1 MPEVAAPSSSPARR
15 SGDTAGSDGAG
26 KNPFL
31 LHDVGDK
38 GASHVGVPGPGRRF
52 GAEARQPAADSP
64 CAGSPLAGSP
74 RAGRLAGFDLTR
86 LGLGGP
92 AAAAPDPAGAA
103 LLPGATAASIEAAA
117 AAIVHAAAAVEAA
130 AGTVHTAAAAV
141 SAAARALAL
150 GGAPVQPGLTAASL
164 QEAAGAAARDVV
176 PSVGSGVL
184 MEREGVLKASTQTA
198 DSALRPAII
207 HPGAAAPVDPRAR
220 FRRVAIIHYW
230 LVTMRG
236 GERVLE
242 RLLQLF
248 PEADIFTHVYDPAAM
263 SAAIRGRT
271 VRTSFIQKLPGA
283 RKHYQAYLPL
293 MPMALEQLD
302 LRGYD
307 LVISSESGP
316 AKGVIPAPDALHLC
330 YVHSPMRYL
339 WDHYHDY
346 RAEAGWLK
354 RAVMPVLCHGLRQWD
369 TSSAARVDRVL
380 ANSNFIRERI
390 GKAWRREATVVHPPV
405 DPALFTPSDE
415 VEPGYLWV
423 GQLVP
428 YKRADL
434 AIDAFNALGLPLTV
448 VGDGPQ
454 AAMLKKRAGPTIRM
468 IPRLD
473 FAALRQA
480 YARCRALVFTAEEDF
495 GIVPVE
501 VMASGRPVIAYGR
514 GGALDSVVEGRTGLF
529 FAEQTTEA
537 LVETVQRLE
546 RWLPHFDPAAALA
559 RAQDFAP
566 ERFDAGV
573 LEALE

>member
-1 MPEVAAPSSSPARR
+1 MPEAAAPTPGPTPRRPGPA
-15 SGDTAGSDGAG
+15 SGSTGPEVI
-26 KNPFL
+26 PFL
-31 LHDVGDK
+31 LQGS
-38 GASHVGVPGPGRRF
+38 AEGPH
-52 GAEARQPAADSP
+52 AAA
-64 CAGSPLAGSP
+64 AGSSAPNGTSTTGTSITGTGTTGTGTDAATLAAGTY
-74 RAGRLAGFDLTR
+74 AGRLAGLDLSS
-86 LGLGGP
+86 LGLAGP
-92 AAAAPDPAGAA
+92 PVPGEEARPLLPRGEVAAAR
-103 LLPGATAASIEAAA
+103 SVEAAA
-117 AAIVHAAAAVEAA
+117 AAVVRAAAAVEAA
-130 AGTVHTAAAAV
+130 AGTVHIAAAAIDV
-141 SAAARALAL
+141 AAAALARSETPGNPEGL
-150 GGAPVQPGLTAASL
+150 SSPSPIPDALPLALPADLAAYAPLATIVGEAPHRPAPILPGAVQPL
-164 QEAAGAAARDVV
+164 
-176 PSVGSGVL
+176 
-184 MEREGVLKASTQTA
+184 
-198 DSALRPAII
+198 
-207 HPGAAAPVDPRAR
+207 DPRRR

-242 RLLQLF
+242 RLLELF

-263 SAAIRGRT
+263 SAAIRART
-271 VRTSFIQKLPGA
+271 VHTSFIQKLPGA
-283 RKHYQAYLPL
+283 RRHYQAYLPL

-354 RAVMPVLCHGLRQWD
+354 RAVMPLLCHGLRQWD
-369 TSSAARVDRVL
+369 TNSAARVDRVL
-380 ANSNFIRERI
+380 ANSSFIRERVA
-390 GKAWRREATVVHPPV
+390 KAWRREATVVHPPV

-415 VEPGYLWV
+415 IEPGYLWV

-454 AAMLKKRAGPTIRM
+454 AALLKKRAGPTIRM

-473 FAALRQA
+473 FAALRRA

-529 FAEQTTEA
+529 FGEQTPEA
-537 LVETVQRLE
+537 LIAAIERLE
-546 RWLPHFDPAAALA
+546 SWLPHFDPAAATA
-559 RAQDFAP
+559 RARDFAP
-566 ERFDAGV
+566 DRFDAGV
-573 LEALE
+573 LEALV

>member
-1 MPEVAAPSSSPARR
+1 MPE
-15 SGDTAGSDGAG
+15 
-26 KNPFL
+26 
-31 LHDVGDK
+31 
-38 GASHVGVPGPGRRF
+38 
-52 GAEARQPAADSP
+52 
-64 CAGSPLAGSP
+64 
-74 RAGRLAGFDLTR
+74 
-86 LGLGGP
+86 
-92 AAAAPDPAGAA
+92 
-103 LLPGATAASIEAAA
+103 
-117 AAIVHAAAAVEAA
+117 AAI
-130 AGTVHTAAAAV
+130 
-141 SAAARALAL
+141 
-150 GGAPVQPGLTAASL
+150 PC
-164 QEAAGAAARDVV
+164 
-176 PSVGSGVL
+176 
-184 MEREGVLKASTQTA
+184 
-198 DSALRPAII
+198 
-207 HPGAAAPVDPRAR
+207 PGAAAPDLAHDAGSTSGGTNAFLLGDAAAHGAGLAPADPAAPPRASSDGAGAEAGTVIAGPVTGLSPVIMRPAPPAGPMTQLDLTSLGIAAPALARSAPLRPVTIHPVAALPADPRRR

-242 RLLQLF
+242 RLLELF

-263 SAAIRGRT
+263 SAAIRAHR
-271 VRTSFIQKLPGA
+271 VRTSFIPTLPGA

-316 AKGVIPAPDALHLC
+316 AKGVIPAPDALHVC

-346 RAEAGWLK
+346 RAEAGWLR
-354 RAVMPVLCHGLRQWD
+354 RAVMPLLCHGLRQWD

-380 ANSNFIRERI
+380 ANSNFIRERVA
-390 GKAWRREATVVHPPV
+390 KAWRREADVVHPPV
-405 DPALFTPSDE
+405 DPALFTPSAEID
-415 VEPGYLWV
+415 PGYLWV

-468 IPRLD
+468 ISRLD
-473 FAALRQA
+473 FATLRRA

-501 VMASGRPVIAYGR
+501 VMASGRPVVAYGR
-514 GGALDSVVEGRTGLF
+514 GGALDSVVEGSTGLF
-529 FAEQTTEA
+529 FREQTPEA
-537 LVETVQRLE
+537 LVAAIERLE
-546 RWLPHFDPAAALA
+546 QWLPHFDPGAAVA
-559 RAQDFAP
+559 RAHDFAP

-573 LEALE
+573 LGALA

>member
-1 MPEVAAPSSSPARR
+1 M
-15 SGDTAGSDGAG
+15 
-26 KNPFL
+26 
-31 LHDVGDK
+31 
-38 GASHVGVPGPGRRF
+38 
-52 GAEARQPAADSP
+52 
-64 CAGSPLAGSP
+64 
-74 RAGRLAGFDLTR
+74 
-86 LGLGGP
+86 
-92 AAAAPDPAGAA
+92 
-103 LLPGATAASIEAAA
+103 
-117 AAIVHAAAAVEAA
+117 HAAAAVEAA
-130 AGTVHTAAAAV
+130 AGTVHTAAVAV
-141 SAAARALAL
+141 GVAARVLAL
-150 GGAPVQPGLTAASL
+150 GGAQASPHEGADAADEGALPAAAS
-164 QEAAGAAARDVV
+164 AALMGRDALFRAPAPV
-176 PSVGSGVL
+176 
-184 MEREGVLKASTQTA
+184 ASPAQ
-198 DSALRPAII
+198 RPAVI
-207 HPGAAAPVDPRAR
+207 HPGAVLPVDPRSR

-263 SAAIRGRT
+263 SAAIRART
-271 VRTSFIQKLPGA
+271 VRTSFIQRLPGA

-346 RAEAGWLK
+346 RAEAGWLR
-354 RAVMPVLCHGLRQWD
+354 RAVMPMLCHGLRQWD

-380 ANSNFIRERI
+380 ANSRFIRDRI
-390 GKAWRREATVVHPPV
+390 GKAWRREAAVVHPPV

-454 AAMLKKRAGPTIRM
+454 AAMLRKRAGPTIRM

-501 VMASGRPVIAYGR
+501 VMASGRPVVAYGR
-514 GGALDSVVEGRTGLF
+514 GGALDSVVEGRTGMF

-537 LVETVQRLE
+537 LVEAVRQLE
-546 RWLPHFDPAAALA
+546 RWLPHFDPASALA
-559 RAQDFAP
+559 RARDFAP

-573 LEALE
+573 LEALA

>member
-1 MPEVAAPSSSPARR
+1 MPLLSPEPRAHQPLAPQ
-15 SGDTAGSDGAG
+15 
-26 KNPFL
+26 PFL
-31 LHDVGDK
+31 PQSRV
-38 GASHVGVPGPGRRF
+38 F
-52 GAEARQPAADSP
+52 E
-64 CAGSPLAGSP
+64 PLA
-74 RAGRLAGFDLTR
+74 L
-86 LGLGGP
+86 
-92 AAAAPDPAGAA
+92 
-103 LLPGATAASIEAAA
+103 
-117 AAIVHAAAAVEAA
+117 
-130 AGTVHTAAAAV
+130 
-141 SAAARALAL
+141 
-150 GGAPVQPGLTAASL
+150 QPG
-164 QEAAGAAARDVV
+164 VI
-176 PSVGSGVL
+176 
-184 MEREGVLKASTQTA
+184 
-198 DSALRPAII
+198 RPGLL
-207 HPGAAAPVDPRAR
+207 HPGAVLPADPRKR

-242 RLLQLF
+242 RLLELF
-248 PEADIFTHVYDPAAM
+248 PGADIFTHVYDPKAM
-263 SAAIRGRT
+263 SAAIRART

-283 RKHYQAYLPL
+283 RRHYQSYLPL

-316 AKGVIPAPDALHLC
+316 AKGVIPAPDALHMC

-354 RAVMPVLCHGLRQWD
+354 RAMMPLLCHGLRQWD

-380 ANSNFIRERI
+380 ANSHFIRERVA
-390 GKAWRREATVVHPPV
+390 KAWRREAAVVHPPV
-405 DPALFTPSDE
+405 DPALFSPADE
-415 VEPGYLWV
+415 IEPGYLWV

-454 AAMLKKRAGPTIRM
+454 AAMLKKRAGPNIRM

-473 FAALRQA
+473 FAALRRA

-501 VMASGRPVIAYGR
+501 VMASGRPVVAYGR

-529 FAEQTTEA
+529 FADQTTEA
-537 LVETVQRLE
+537 LVEAVERLE
-546 RWLPHFDPAAALA
+546 RWLPHFDPAAAMA
-559 RAQDFAP
+559 RARDFAP

-573 LEALE
+573 LEALA

>member
-1 MPEVAAPSSSPARR
+1 MPEAAAPSSGAFPRHP
-15 SGDTAGSDGAG
+15 GPIAGSDGAPRA
-26 KNPFL
+26 PFL
-31 LHDVGDK
+31 LQG
-38 GASHVGVPGPGRRF
+38 GANPDQGSAQ
-52 GAEARQPAADSP
+52 GAAPAGEAI
-64 CAGSPLAGSP
+64 
-74 RAGRLAGFDLTR
+74 
-86 LGLGGP
+86 
-92 AAAAPDPAGAA
+92 AAAASTGLA
-103 LLPGATAASIEAAA
+103 LP
-117 AAIVHAAAAVEAA
+117 
-130 AGTVHTAAAAV
+130 
-141 SAAARALAL
+141 ARAL
-150 GGAPVQPGLTAASL
+150 PVPLPET
-164 QEAAGAAARDVV
+164 
-176 PSVGSGVL
+176 
-184 MEREGVLKASTQTA
+184 T
-198 DSALRPAII
+198 LRPRLV
-207 HPGAAAPVDPRAR
+207 HPGAALSTDPRAR

-248 PEADIFTHVYDPAAM
+248 PEADIFTHVYDPSAM
-263 SAAIRGRT
+263 SAAIRERT
-271 VRTSFIQKLPGA
+271 VRTSFIQNLPGA

-316 AKGVIPAPDALHLC
+316 AKGVIPAPDALHMC

-346 RAEAGWLK
+346 RDEAGWLR

-369 TSSAARVDRVL
+369 TSSAARIDRVL
-380 ANSNFIRERI
+380 ANSSFIRDRI
-390 GKAWRREATVVHPPV
+390 AKAWRREATVVHPPV
-405 DPALFTPSDE
+405 DPALFAPSDE

-454 AAMLKKRAGPTIRM
+454 AAMLKKRAGPTIQM

-473 FAALRQA
+473 FAALRRA

-501 VMASGRPVIAYGR
+501 VMASGRPVVAYGR
-514 GGALDSVVEGRTGLF
+514 GGVRDSVVEERTGLF
-529 FAEQTTEA
+529 FAEQTSEA
-537 LVETVQRLE
+537 LVEAVRALE
-546 RWLPHFDPAAALA
+546 RWLPHFDPAEAMA
-559 RAQDFAP
+559 RAHDFTP

-573 LEALE
+573 LEALT

>member
-1 MPEVAAPSSSPARR
+1 MPEAAAPGIGRSPLRTDPAASSTAD
-15 SGDTAGSDGAG
+15 GDGGVI
-26 KNPFL
+26 PFL
-31 LHDVGDK
+31 LHG
-38 GASHVGVPGPGRRF
+38 GAGQ
-52 GAEARQPAADSP
+52 AEAH
-64 CAGSPLAGSP
+64 AGLQLAG
-74 RAGRLAGFDLTR
+74 A
-86 LGLGGP
+86 GP
-92 AAAAPDPAGAA
+92 ASLTAVGQGAVGQHLGAA
-103 LLPGATAASIEAAA
+103 EL
-117 AAIVHAAAAVEAA
+117 IVRGGSAVVAA
-130 AGTVHTAAAAV
+130 AGTVQAAV
-141 SAAARALAL
+141 PARGHVTNGLAWPE
-150 GGAPVQPGLTAASL
+150 AP
-164 QEAAGAAARDVV
+164 R
-176 PSVGSGVL
+176 
-184 MEREGVLKASTQTA
+184 
-198 DSALRPAII
+198 RPALIR
-207 HPGAAAPVDPRAR
+207 PGAVLPADPRRR
-220 FRRVAIIHYW
+220 FKRVAIIHYW

-242 RLLQLF
+242 RLLELF

-263 SAAIRGRT
+263 SAAIRART

-283 RKHYQAYLPL
+283 RRHYQAYLPL

-339 WDHYHDY
+339 WDHYHQY
-346 RAEAGWLK
+346 REEAGWLR

-369 TSSAARVDRVL
+369 THSAARVDRVL
-380 ANSNFIRERI
+380 ANSHFIRERVA
-390 GKAWRREATVVHPPV
+390 KAWRREAEVVHPPV
-405 DPALFTPSDE
+405 DPALFAPSDE
-415 VEPGYLWV
+415 IEPGYLWV

-473 FAALRQA
+473 FAALRRA
-480 YARCRALVFTAEEDF
+480 YARARALVFTAEEDF

-514 GGALDSVVEGRTGLF
+514 GGALDSVVPGRTGLF

-537 LVETVQRLE
+537 LIDAVRQLE
-546 RWLPHFDPAAALA
+546 QWMPHFDPADAMA
-559 RAQDFAP
+559 RARDFAP

-573 LEALE
+573 LDALT